1 MWVILSLLSPPG
13 PRGSCGH
20 AVVPPLWLRGWP
32 HLPLWLPGRLQRSL
46 PPSAEVR
53 SILRDLQ
60 ARCPHLHLQ
69 HHDAGDGDGWSH
81 WWKRISGFFQCREA
95 TYGRWGQVILQIF
108 YWGSRTQ
115 FCYSPANTGQPHA
128 FIVSPGFCLTLTY
141 CSTLSFLTPSSFS
154 YFHREPVLW
163 RTTDQITGLR
173 KDAQLAQ
180 LQLPSR
186 HQLLVAH
193 LRRAEQCKLIT
204 LHFIQIES
212 GSHQNFCYYY

>member
-1 MWVILSLLSPPG
+1 MKPLVEEDFWLLSMQ
-13 PRGSCGH
+13 GSH
-20 AVVPPLWLRGWP
+20 IWK
-32 HLPLWLPGRLQRSL
+32 
-46 PPSAEVR
+46 VR
-53 SILRDLQ
+53 TSN
-60 ARCPHLHLQ
+60 
-69 HHDAGDGDGWSH
+69 
-81 WWKRISGFFQCREA
+81 
-95 TYGRWGQVILQIF
+95 
-108 YWGSRTQ
+108 
-115 FCYSPANTGQPHA
+115 PANILLGLQDAVLLFSCKHRAASCFYCIT
-128 FIVSPGFCLTLTY
+128 FYCLTLTY

>member
-1 MWVILSLLSPPG
+1 MKPLVEEDFWLLSMQ
-13 PRGSCGH
+13 GSH
-20 AVVPPLWLRGWP
+20 IWK
-32 HLPLWLPGRLQRSL
+32 
-46 PPSAEVR
+46 VR
-53 SILRDLQ
+53 TSN
-60 ARCPHLHLQ
+60 
-69 HHDAGDGDGWSH
+69 
-81 WWKRISGFFQCREA
+81 
-95 TYGRWGQVILQIF
+95 
-108 YWGSRTQ
+108 
-115 FCYSPANTGQPHA
+115 PANILLGLQDTVLLFSCKHRA
-128 FIVSPGFCLTLTY
+128 ASCFY
-141 CSTLSFLTPSSFS
+141 CITWLLSHLNILYTAHSYFLTPSSFS

-212 GSHQNFCYYY
+212 GSHQNFCYYYY